1 MNSKK
6 TSKTIFK
13 TLTNMNVS
21 KSKVIVVLLAIVVS
35 VSVATNLA
43 TTHFTNKQNEHFLTE
58 NSSQMPEGYARF
70 ASAGKAIDTDF
81 TVAADLTIHAVVHVK
96 TKGIAQ
102 RQSMGSMFDDPF
114 FEYFFGPQQQ
124 RGNRQQ
130 QQQKQEAVPMGAGSG
145 VIISKDGY
153 IVTNNHV
160 IDNSTEIEVTLND
173 KRTFKA
179 KLIGADP
186 NTDIALLKIDG
197 KDLPTVVFGNSD
209 EIKVG
214 EWVLAVGNP
223 FNLTSTVT
231 AGIVSAKAR
240 SIGIL
245 SSQGSGNMPIES
257 FIQTDAAINPGN
269 SGGALVNTK
278 GELIGINAAIASQ
291 TGSYAGYGFAIPTSI
306 VKKVVTDLREHGA
319 VQRAI
324 LGVNIANL
332 DSEADEVK
340 DLIKDKN
347 IKTLNGALV
356 MNLVEKGSA
365 EKSGIKKG
373 DVIYLVND
381 EKVNSVAELQEQIG
395 RYRPG
400 DKVVLGVIRDEKQIK
415 VDVNLTNA
423 QGNTKIVTYDGTIN
437 SLGAKFKEIDT
448 KIQKSLGLD
457 YGLQIESLTKGK
469 FNDQGIKPGFI
480 IIKINNTPIRT
491 EEDVENIYKEAVK
504 SDDKVL
510 YIAGV
515 YPNGKVTYYAVNLED

>member
-1 MNSKK
+1 MN
-6 TSKTIFK
+6 I
-13 TLTNMNVS
+13 S
-21 KSKVIVVLLAIVVS
+21 KSKIIAALLTLVVS

-43 TTHFTNKQNEHFLTE
+43 TTHFITKNKTNFLEE
-58 NSSQMPEGYARF
+58 NSSQLPEGYARF
-70 ASAGKAIDTDF
+70 AGATKGVETDF

-96 TKGIAQ
+96 TKGIPQ
-102 RQSMGSMFDDPF
+102 QQTMGSMFNDPF
-114 FEYFFGPQQQ
+114 FDQFFGPQLQQ
-124 RGNRQQ
+124 RGNR
-130 QQQKQEAVPMGAGSG
+130 QQKQEAVPMGAGSG

-160 IDNSTEIEVTLND
+160 IENATEIEVTLND
-173 KRTFKA
+173 KRSFKA
-179 KLIGADP
+179 KLIGTDP
-186 NTDIALLKIDG
+186 NTDIALLKIEG
-197 KDLPTVVFGNSD
+197 KDFPTIIFGNSD
-209 EIKVG
+209 DLKVG

-278 GELIGINAAIASQ
+278 GELVGINAAIASQ

-306 VKKVVTDLREHGA
+306 VKKVVTDLREHGT

-340 DLIKDKN
+340 DMIKDKN

-356 MNLVEKGSA
+356 MGLSEKGSA
-365 EKSGIKKG
+365 EKAGIKKG
-373 DVIYLVND
+373 DVIYLVEN

-400 DKVVLGVIRDEKQIK
+400 DKITIGILRDGKNIEL
-415 VDVNLTNA
+415 DVNLTNS
-423 QGNTKIVTYDGTIN
+423 QGNTKIVTYDGTIS
-437 SLGAKFKEIDT
+437 SLGATFKVIDT

-480 IIKINNTPIRT
+480 IIKINNNPIRN
-491 EEDVENIYKEAVK
+491 EADVQSAYEDAIK

-515 YPNGKVTYYAVNLED
+515 YPNGKVTYYAISLED